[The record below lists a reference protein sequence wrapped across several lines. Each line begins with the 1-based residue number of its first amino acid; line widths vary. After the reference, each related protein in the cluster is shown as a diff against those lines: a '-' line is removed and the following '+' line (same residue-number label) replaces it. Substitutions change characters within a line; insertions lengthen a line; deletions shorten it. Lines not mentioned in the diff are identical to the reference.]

1 MSLGRKIAKKFFH
14 AVVPAFRCACRRPF
28 GGVSSICGGWKKQVD
43 CAIILRWFIMVN
55 KSIMRNNMPVQESE
69 QAMINGKE

>member
-1 MSLGRKIAKKFFH
+1 MSLGRKIAKIFY
-14 AVVPAFRCACRRPF
+14 AIVPAFHCACIRPF

-43 CAIILRWFIMVN
+43 CVIIFRWFIMVN
-55 KSIMRNNMPVQESE
+55 KGMLRNKMPVRESE